1 MKAKTIRNL
10 KVFGVEMV
18 EELVIG
24 VLYYLTW
31 FRLWIGNGSDFP
43 VWGKVVVGL
52 LAVVATSILI
62 DAILLIFT
70 RLRSTI
76 SSSYSSRK
84 YREDEEEYRKN
95 HPNEFDYAGNR
106 IYPNNDDEDDYED
119 EDDDYEDEDDEDD
132 PEDDADEE
140 KAEYDAAY
148 EAGRK
153 AAARVAAYQAGYS
166 DYMSSLNKEKVEE
179 TEEATNETSEEE
191 KPENSEEADA

>member
-18 EELVIG
+18 EELIIG

-31 FRLWIGNGSDFP
+31 FRLWIVKDLSFP

-52 LAVVATSILI
+52 LAVVATSVLI
-62 DAILLIFT
+62 DAILVIFT
-70 RLRSTI
+70 KLRSTI
-76 SSSYSSRK
+76 SSSYNSRK

-106 IYPNNDDEDDYED
+106 IYPDDDDNDD
-119 EDDDYEDEDDEDD
+119 DDDDDDIYDDDDE
-132 PEDDADEE
+132 EEDEE

-153 AAARVAAYQAGYS
+153 AAARIAAYQARYS
-166 DYMSSLNKEKVEE
+166 DYMNSLNKEKVEE

>member
-18 EELVIG
+18 EELIIG
-24 VLYYLTW
+24 ILYYLTW
-31 FRLWIGNGSDFP
+31 FRLWIANGSSFP

-52 LAVVATSILI
+52 LAVVATSVLI
-62 DAILLIFT
+62 DAILMIFT
-70 RLRSTI
+70 KLRSAI

-106 IYPNNDDEDDYED
+106 IYPDDDDD
-119 EDDDYEDEDDEDD
+119 DDDYIDDDE
-132 PEDDADEE
+132 EDEE

-153 AAARVAAYQAGYS
+153 AAARIAAYQAGYS
-166 DYMSSLNKEKVEE
+166 DYMNSLNKGK

-191 KPENSEEADA
+191 KPESSEEEKPENSEEVDA

>member
-31 FRLWIGNGSDFP
+31 FRLWIANGSSFP
-43 VWGKVVVGL
+43 AWGKVVVGL

-76 SSSYSSRK
+76 SSSYNSRK

-106 IYPNNDDEDDYED
+106 IYSDDDDDDDDNDDDIY
-119 EDDDYEDEDDEDD
+119 DDDDDDE
-132 PEDDADEE
+132 EEDEE

-153 AAARVAAYQAGYS
+153 AAARFAAYQAGYS
-166 DYMSSLNKEKVEE
+166 DYMNSLNKEKTEE
-179 TEEATNETSEEE
+179 TTKETSEEE
-191 KPENSEEADA
+191 KPENSEEVDA

>member
-1 MKAKTIRNL
+1 MKAKTVRNL

-18 EELVIG
+18 EELIIG

-31 FRLWIGNGSDFP
+31 FRPWITKDSNFP

-76 SSSYSSRK
+76 SSSYNSRK

-106 IYPNNDDEDDYED
+106 IYPDDDDNDD
-119 EDDDYEDEDDEDD
+119 DDDDDDE
-132 PEDDADEE
+132 EDEE

-153 AAARVAAYQAGYS
+153 AAARFAAYQAGYS
-166 DYMSSLNKEKVEE
+166 DYMNSLNKEK
-179 TEEATNETSEEE
+179 TEEVTNETPEEE
-191 KPENSEEADA
+191 KPENSEEVDA

>member
-18 EELVIG
+18 EELIIG

-31 FRLWIGNGSDFP
+31 FRPWIAKISDFP
-43 VWGKVVVGL
+43 GWGKVVVGL
-52 LAVVATSILI
+52 LAVVATSVLI
-62 DAILLIFT
+62 DAILVIFT
-70 RLRSTI
+70 KLRSTI
-76 SSSYSSRK
+76 SSSYNSRK

-106 IYPNNDDEDDYED
+106 IYPDDDDDDDIYDDDDDDEE
-119 EDDDYEDEDDEDD
+119 E
-132 PEDDADEE
+132 DEE

-153 AAARVAAYQAGYS
+153 AAARIAAYQAGYS
-166 DYMSSLNKEKVEE
+166 DYMNSLNKEK
-179 TEEATNETSEEE
+179 TEEATNETPEEE
-191 KPENSEEADA
+191 KPEPSEEVDA

>member
-1 MKAKTIRNL
+1 MKAKTVRNL

-18 EELVIG
+18 EELIIG

-31 FRLWIGNGSDFP
+31 FRKWIPDDPDFP

-52 LAVVATSILI
+52 LAVVATSVLI
-62 DAILLIFT
+62 DAILVIFT
-70 RLRSTI
+70 KLRSTI
-76 SSSYSSRK
+76 SSSYNSRK

-106 IYPNNDDEDDYED
+106 IYPDDDDNDDDDNDDDDDDDNDDEE
-119 EDDDYEDEDDEDD
+119 E
-132 PEDDADEE
+132 DEE

-153 AAARVAAYQAGYS
+153 AAARFAAYQAGYS
-166 DYMSSLNKEKVEE
+166 DYMNSLNKEK
-179 TEEATNETSEEE
+179 TEEATKETSEEE
-191 KPENSEEADA
+191 KPENSEEVDA

>member
-18 EELVIG
+18 EELIIG

-31 FRLWIGNGSDFP
+31 FHLWFAKGSSFP

-70 RLRSTI
+70 KLRSTI
-76 SSSYSSRK
+76 SSSYNSRK

-119 EDDDYEDEDDEDD
+119 DDYEDEDDEDD

-153 AAARVAAYQAGYS
+153 AAARIAAYQAGYS
-166 DYMSSLNKEKVEE
+166 DYMNSLNKEKVEE

>member
-1 MKAKTIRNL
+1 MRAKTIRNL

-18 EELVIG
+18 EELIIG

-31 FRLWIGNGSDFP
+31 FRLWIAKGSNFP

-52 LAVVATSILI
+52 LAVVATSALI
-62 DAILLIFT
+62 DAILVIFT
-70 RLRSTI
+70 KLRSTI
-76 SSSYSSRK
+76 SSSYNSRK

-106 IYPNNDDEDDYED
+106 IYPDDDDEDDY
-119 EDDDYEDEDDEDD
+119 DDDYIDDDEDDE
-132 PEDDADEE
+132 EDEE

-153 AAARVAAYQAGYS
+153 AAARLAAYQAGYS
-166 DYMSSLNKEKVEE
+166 DYMNSLNKEKVEE

>member
-18 EELVIG
+18 EELIIG

-31 FRLWIGNGSDFP
+31 FRLWIVNGSSFP

-70 RLRSTI
+70 KLRSTI
-76 SSSYSSRK
+76 SSSYNSRK

-106 IYPNNDDEDDYED
+106 IYPDDDDDDDDDDDIYDDDDDDDDEE
-119 EDDDYEDEDDEDD
+119 
-132 PEDDADEE
+132 DEE

-153 AAARVAAYQAGYS
+153 AAARFAAYQAGYS
-166 DYMSSLNKEKVEE
+166 DYMNSLNKEK

-191 KPENSEEADA
+191 KPENSEEVDA

>member
-1 MKAKTIRNL
+1 MRAKTIRNL

-18 EELVIG
+18 EELIIG

-31 FRLWIGNGSDFP
+31 FRLWIANGSNFP

-52 LAVVATSILI
+52 LAVVATSVLI
-62 DAILLIFT
+62 DAILVIFT
-70 RLRSTI
+70 KLRSTI
-76 SSSYSSRK
+76 SSSYNSRK

-106 IYPNNDDEDDYED
+106 IYPDDDDDEDDY
-119 EDDDYEDEDDEDD
+119 DDDEE
-132 PEDDADEE
+132 DEE

-153 AAARVAAYQAGYS
+153 AAARIAAYQAGYS
-166 DYMSSLNKEKVEE
+166 DYMNSLNKEK
-179 TEEATNETSEEE
+179 TEEVTNETPEEE
-191 KPENSEEADA
+191 KPETSEEVDA

>member
-18 EELVIG
+18 EELIIG

-31 FRLWIGNGSDFP
+31 FRLWIANGSSFP

-76 SSSYSSRK
+76 SSSYNSRK

-106 IYPNNDDEDDYED
+106 IYSDDDDDDDDNDDDIY
-119 EDDDYEDEDDEDD
+119 DDDDDDE
-132 PEDDADEE
+132 EEDEE

-153 AAARVAAYQAGYS
+153 AAARFAAYQAGYS
-166 DYMSSLNKEKVEE
+166 DYMNSLNKEKTEE
-179 TEEATNETSEEE
+179 TTKETSEEE
-191 KPENSEEADA
+191 KPENSEEVDA

>member
-31 FRLWIGNGSDFP
+31 FRDWTPDYPG
-43 VWGKVVVGL
+43 WGKVVVGL

-76 SSSYSSRK
+76 SSSYNSRK

-106 IYPNNDDEDDYED
+106 IYPDDDDDDDDAIYDDDEDE
-119 EDDDYEDEDDEDD
+119 E
-132 PEDDADEE
+132 DEE

-153 AAARVAAYQAGYS
+153 AAARFAAYQAGYS
-166 DYMSSLNKEKVEE
+166 DYMNSLNKEK

-191 KPENSEEADA
+191 KPENSEEVDA

>member
-10 KVFGVEMV
+10 KVFGVEIV
-18 EELVIG
+18 EELIIG

-31 FRLWIGNGSDFP
+31 FRKWTSDFP

-52 LAVVATSILI
+52 LAVVATSVLI

-76 SSSYSSRK
+76 SSSYNSRK

-106 IYPNNDDEDDYED
+106 IYPDDDDEE
-119 EDDDYEDEDDEDD
+119 E
-132 PEDDADEE
+132 DEE

-153 AAARVAAYQAGYS
+153 AAARFAAYQVGYS
-166 DYMSSLNKEKVEE
+166 DYMNSLNKKK

-191 KPENSEEADA
+191 KPENSEEVDA

>member
-18 EELVIG
+18 EELIIG

-31 FRLWIGNGSDFP
+31 FRLWIANGSNFP

-52 LAVVATSILI
+52 LAVVATSVLI
-62 DAILLIFT
+62 DAILVIFT
-70 RLRSTI
+70 KLRSTI
-76 SSSYSSRK
+76 SSSYNSRK

-106 IYPNNDDEDDYED
+106 IYPDDDDEDDY
-119 EDDDYEDEDDEDD
+119 DDDYIDDDEDDE
-132 PEDDADEE
+132 EDEE

-153 AAARVAAYQAGYS
+153 AAARIAAYQAGYS
-166 DYMSSLNKEKVEE
+166 DYMNSLNKEK
-179 TEEATNETSEEE
+179 TEEVTNETPEEE
-191 KPENSEEADA
+191 KPKTSEEVDA

>member
-18 EELVIG
+18 EELIIG

-31 FRLWIGNGSDFP
+31 FRLWIVKDLSFP

-52 LAVVATSILI
+52 LAVVATSVLI

-76 SSSYSSRK
+76 SSSYNSRK

-106 IYPNNDDEDDYED
+106 IYSDDDDDDDDDNDDDIY
-119 EDDDYEDEDDEDD
+119 DDDDEE
-132 PEDDADEE
+132 EEDEE

-153 AAARVAAYQAGYS
+153 AAARFAAYQAGYS
-166 DYMSSLNKEKVEE
+166 DYMNSLNKEK

-191 KPENSEEADA
+191 KPENSEEVDA

>member
-18 EELVIG
+18 EELIIG

-31 FRLWIGNGSDFP
+31 FRLWIAADSSFP
-43 VWGKVVVGL
+43 VWGRIVVGL
-52 LAVVATSILI
+52 LAVVATSVLI

-106 IYPNNDDEDDYED
+106 IYPDDDDDDDDDDIYDDDEED
-119 EDDDYEDEDDEDD
+119 E
-132 PEDDADEE
+132 DEE

-153 AAARVAAYQAGYS
+153 AAARIAAYQAGYS
-166 DYMSSLNKEKVEE
+166 DYMNSLNKEKTEE
-179 TEEATNETSEEE
+179 TTNETSEEE
-191 KPENSEEADA
+191 KPENSEEVDA

>member
-18 EELVIG
+18 EELIIG

-31 FRLWIGNGSDFP
+31 FRLWIVKGSSFP

-84 YREDEEEYRKN
+84 YREDEEDYRKN

-119 EDDDYEDEDDEDD
+119 DDYGDEDDEDD

-153 AAARVAAYQAGYS
+153 AAARIAAYQAGYS
-166 DYMSSLNKEKVEE
+166 DYMNSLNKEKVEE
-179 TEEATNETSEEE
+179 TEEATNEASEEE
-191 KPENSEEADA
+191 KSENSEEADA

>member
-18 EELVIG
+18 EELIIG

-31 FRLWIGNGSDFP
+31 FRPWIAKISDFP
-43 VWGKVVVGL
+43 GWGKVVVGL
-52 LAVVATSILI
+52 LAVVATSVLI

-76 SSSYSSRK
+76 SSSYNSRK

-106 IYPNNDDEDDYED
+106 IYPDDDDGDDIYDDDEEEED
-119 EDDDYEDEDDEDD
+119 E
-132 PEDDADEE
+132 DEE

-153 AAARVAAYQAGYS
+153 AAARLAAYQAGYS
-166 DYMSSLNKEKVEE
+166 DYMNSLNKEKTEE
-179 TEEATNETSEEE
+179 TTKETSEEE
-191 KPENSEEADA
+191 KPENSEEVDA

>member
-18 EELVIG
+18 EELIIG

-31 FRLWIGNGSDFP
+31 FRLWIANGSSFP

-70 RLRSTI
+70 KLRSTI
-76 SSSYSSRK
+76 SSSYNSRK

-106 IYPNNDDEDDYED
+106 IYPDDDDDDDDAIYDDDEDE
-119 EDDDYEDEDDEDD
+119 
-132 PEDDADEE
+132 EDDADEE
-140 KAEYDAAY
+140 KVEYDAAY

-153 AAARVAAYQAGYS
+153 AAARFAAYQAGYS
-166 DYMSSLNKEKVEE
+166 DYMNSLNKEKVEE

>member
-1 MKAKTIRNL
+1 MRAKTIRNL

-18 EELVIG
+18 EELIIG

-31 FRLWIGNGSDFP
+31 FRLWIAKGSNFP

-52 LAVVATSILI
+52 LAVVATSALI
-62 DAILLIFT
+62 DAILVIFT
-70 RLRSTI
+70 KLRSTI
-76 SSSYSSRK
+76 SSPYNSRK

-106 IYPNNDDEDDYED
+106 IYPDDDDEDDY
-119 EDDDYEDEDDEDD
+119 DDDYIDDDEDDE
-132 PEDDADEE
+132 EDEE

-153 AAARVAAYQAGYS
+153 AAARLAAYQAGYS
-166 DYMSSLNKEKVEE
+166 DYMNSLNKEKVEE

>member
-106 IYPNNDDEDDYED
+106 IYPNDDNEDDY

-140 KAEYDAAY
+140 NAAY

-153 AAARVAAYQAGYS
+153 AAARLAAYQVGYS
-166 DYMSSLNKEKVEE
+166 DYMNSLNKEKVEE

-191 KPENSEEADA
+191 KPENSEEVDA

>member
-10 KVFGVEMV
+10 KVLGVEMV
-18 EELVIG
+18 EELIIG

-31 FRLWIGNGSDFP
+31 FRRWIGNGSDFP

-76 SSSYSSRK
+76 SSSYNSRK

-106 IYPNNDDEDDYED
+106 IYPDDDDNDDDDNDDEEED
-119 EDDDYEDEDDEDD
+119 EEEDEE
-132 PEDDADEE
+132 DEE

-153 AAARVAAYQAGYS
+153 AAARFAAYQAGYS
-166 DYMSSLNKEKVEE
+166 DYMNSLNKEK
-179 TEEATNETSEEE
+179 TEEATKETSEEE
-191 KPENSEEADA
+191 KPENSEEVEA

>member
-84 YREDEEEYRKN
+84 YREDEEEYRKS

-106 IYPNNDDEDDYED
+106 IYPNDDVEDDYED
-119 EDDDYEDEDDEDD
+119 DDYEDEDD

-153 AAARVAAYQAGYS
+153 AAARLAAYQAGYS
-166 DYMSSLNKEKVEE
+166 DYMNSLNKEKVEE

>member
-18 EELVIG
+18 EELIIG

-31 FRLWIGNGSDFP
+31 FRRWNGSDFP

-76 SSSYSSRK
+76 SSSYNSRK

-119 EDDDYEDEDDEDD
+119 DDYENEDDEDD
-132 PEDDADEE
+132 PEDDVDEE

-153 AAARVAAYQAGYS
+153 AAARLAAYQAGYS
-166 DYMSSLNKEKVEE
+166 DYMNSLNKEKVEE

>member
-52 LAVVATSILI
+52 LAVVATSVLI

-76 SSSYSSRK
+76 SSSYNSRK

-106 IYPNNDDEDDYED
+106 IYPDDDDNDDDDNDIY
-119 EDDDYEDEDDEDD
+119 DDDDDDE
-132 PEDDADEE
+132 EEDEE

-153 AAARVAAYQAGYS
+153 AAARLAAYQAGYS
-166 DYMSSLNKEKVEE
+166 DYMNSLNKEKVEE

-191 KPENSEEADA
+191 KPENSEEIDA

>member
-18 EELVIG
+18 EELIIG

-31 FRLWIGNGSDFP
+31 FRLWIAADSSFP
-43 VWGKVVVGL
+43 VWGRIVVGL
-52 LAVVATSILI
+52 LAVVATSVLI

-106 IYPNNDDEDDYED
+106 IYPDDDDDEDED
-119 EDDDYEDEDDEDD
+119 EEE
-132 PEDDADEE
+132 DEE

-153 AAARVAAYQAGYS
+153 AAARLAAYQAGYS
-166 DYMSSLNKEKVEE
+166 DYMNSLNKEKVEE
-179 TEEATNETSEEE
+179 TEESANETSEEE
-191 KPENSEEADA
+191 KPENSEEVDA

>member
-18 EELVIG
+18 EELIIG

-31 FRLWIGNGSDFP
+31 FRLWIANGSSFP

-52 LAVVATSILI
+52 LAVVATSVLI

-70 RLRSTI
+70 RLRNTI
-76 SSSYSSRK
+76 SSSYNSRK

-106 IYPNNDDEDDYED
+106 IYPDDDDNDD
-119 EDDDYEDEDDEDD
+119 DDDDIYDDDDDDDE
-132 PEDDADEE
+132 EDEE

-153 AAARVAAYQAGYS
+153 AAARFAAYQAGYS
-166 DYMSSLNKEKVEE
+166 DYMNSLNKEK

-191 KPENSEEADA
+191 KPENSEEVDA

>member
-76 SSSYSSRK
+76 SSSYNSRK

-106 IYPNNDDEDDYED
+106 IYPDDGDDDDDDNDDDIY
-119 EDDDYEDEDDEDD
+119 DDDDDSDEE
-132 PEDDADEE
+132 EDEE

-153 AAARVAAYQAGYS
+153 AAARIAAYQAGYS
-166 DYMSSLNKEKVEE
+166 DYMNSLNKEK
-179 TEEATNETSEEE
+179 TEEATNETPEEE
-191 KPENSEEADA
+191 KPEPSEEVDA

>member
-18 EELVIG
+18 EELIIG

-31 FRLWIGNGSDFP
+31 FRLWIVKDLSFP

-52 LAVVATSILI
+52 LAVVATSVLI
-62 DAILLIFT
+62 DAILVIFT
-70 RLRSTI
+70 KLRSTI
-76 SSSYSSRK
+76 SSSYNSRK

-106 IYPNNDDEDDYED
+106 IYPDDDDNDD
-119 EDDDYEDEDDEDD
+119 DDDDDDIYDDDDE
-132 PEDDADEE
+132 EEDEE

-153 AAARVAAYQAGYS
+153 AAARIAAYQAGYS
-166 DYMSSLNKEKVEE
+166 DYMNSLNKEKVEE

>member
-18 EELVIG
+18 EELIIG

-31 FRLWIGNGSDFP
+31 FRRWIGNGSDFP
-43 VWGKVVVGL
+43 VWGKVIVGL

-76 SSSYSSRK
+76 SSSYNSRK

-106 IYPNNDDEDDYED
+106 IYPDDDDNDD
-119 EDDDYEDEDDEDD
+119 DDDDEE
-132 PEDDADEE
+132 EEEEDEE

-153 AAARVAAYQAGYS
+153 AAARFAAYQAGYS
-166 DYMSSLNKEKVEE
+166 DYMNSLNKEK

-191 KPENSEEADA
+191 KPENSEEVDA

>member
-18 EELVIG
+18 EELIIG

-31 FRLWIGNGSDFP
+31 FPRLWNVDLPG
-43 VWGKVVVGL
+43 WGKVVVGL
-52 LAVVATSILI
+52 LAVVATSVLI

-76 SSSYSSRK
+76 SSSYNSRK

-106 IYPNNDDEDDYED
+106 IYPDDDDDDDDNDIYDDDDDEE
-119 EDDDYEDEDDEDD
+119 
-132 PEDDADEE
+132 DEE

-153 AAARVAAYQAGYS
+153 AAARLAAYQAGYS
-166 DYMSSLNKEKVEE
+166 DYMNSLNKEKTEE
-179 TEEATNETSEEE
+179 TTNETFEEE
-191 KPENSEEADA
+191 KPENSEEVDA

>member
-18 EELVIG
+18 EELIIG

-31 FRLWIGNGSDFP
+31 FRRWIGNGSDFP

-76 SSSYSSRK
+76 SSSYNSRK

-106 IYPNNDDEDDYED
+106 IYPDDDDDDDNDDDIY
-119 EDDDYEDEDDEDD
+119 DDDDDDDDDE
-132 PEDDADEE
+132 EEDEE

-153 AAARVAAYQAGYS
+153 AAARFAAYQAGYS
-166 DYMSSLNKEKVEE
+166 DYMNSLNKEK

-191 KPENSEEADA
+191 KPENSEEVDA

>member
-10 KVFGVEMV
+10 KVLGVEMV
-18 EELVIG
+18 EELIIG

-31 FRLWIGNGSDFP
+31 FRRWIGNGSDFP

-76 SSSYSSRK
+76 SSSYNSRK
-84 YREDEEEYRKN
+84 YCEDEEEYRKN

-106 IYPNNDDEDDYED
+106 IYPDDDDNDDDDN
-119 EDDDYEDEDDEDD
+119 DDDIYDDDDDDDDDE
-132 PEDDADEE
+132 EEDEE

-153 AAARVAAYQAGYS
+153 AAARFAAYQAGYS
-166 DYMSSLNKEKVEE
+166 DYMNSLNKEK
-179 TEEATNETSEEE
+179 TEEATKETSEEE
-191 KPENSEEADA
+191 KPENSEEVEA

>member
-1 MKAKTIRNL
+1 MKAKTIRTL
-10 KVFGVEMV
+10 KVFGVEIV
-18 EELVIG
+18 EELIIG

-31 FRLWIGNGSDFP
+31 FRKWNSDFP

-52 LAVVATSILI
+52 LAVVATAILI

-76 SSSYSSRK
+76 SSSYNSRK

-106 IYPNNDDEDDYED
+106 IYP
-119 EDDDYEDEDDEDD
+119 DDDDDDIYDD
-132 PEDDADEE
+132 DGDEE

-153 AAARVAAYQAGYS
+153 AAARFAAYQAGYS
-166 DYMSSLNKEKVEE
+166 DYI
-179 TEEATNETSEEE
+179 
-191 KPENSEEADA
+191 